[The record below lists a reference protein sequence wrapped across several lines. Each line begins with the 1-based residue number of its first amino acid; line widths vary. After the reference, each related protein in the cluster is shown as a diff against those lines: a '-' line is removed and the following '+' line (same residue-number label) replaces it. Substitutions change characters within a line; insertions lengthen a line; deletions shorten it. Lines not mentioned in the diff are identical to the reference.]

1 MTNRARLIGGAA
13 LLLAAFFLGFVPQ
26 YRTASGLRSDL
37 RAAQDEVSSLRWKM
51 RLAEL
56 RDLINLTYLEANAKN
71 FGVARQHSTRFFT
84 RAGEIAAETSDATL
98 KKLLAEIYGER
109 DQITTGLAEG
119 KSGVQA
125 DLEKLARRLYEN
137 AMQ

>member
-1 MTNRARLIGGAA
+1 MQNHIKLIGGAV
-13 LLLAAFFLGFVPQ
+13 LLLVAFLLGFVPQ
-26 YRTASGLRSDL
+26 YRTASALRSDL
-37 RAAQDEVSSLRWKM
+37 RASQEDVRSLRWKM

-84 RAGEIAAETSDATL
+84 RAGEIAAEASEATL
-98 KKLLAEIYGER
+98 RKQLAEIYGER
-109 DQITTGLAEG
+109 DQITAGLAEG

-125 DLEKLARRLYEN
+125 DLERLARRLYETTT
-137 AMQ
+137 Q

>member
-1 MTNRARLIGGAA
+1 MTNRTRLIGGAA
-13 LLLAAFFLGFVPQ
+13 LLLAAFLLGFVPQ

-37 RAAQDEVSSLRWKM
+37 RAAQDEVLSLRSKM

-84 RAGEIAAETSDATL
+84 RAGEVAAETSEPTL
-98 KKLLAEIYGER
+98 KKLLTEIYGER
-109 DQITTGLAEG
+109 DQITAGLAEG

-125 DLEKLARRLYEN
+125 DLERLARRLHKDT
-137 AMQ
+137 MQ